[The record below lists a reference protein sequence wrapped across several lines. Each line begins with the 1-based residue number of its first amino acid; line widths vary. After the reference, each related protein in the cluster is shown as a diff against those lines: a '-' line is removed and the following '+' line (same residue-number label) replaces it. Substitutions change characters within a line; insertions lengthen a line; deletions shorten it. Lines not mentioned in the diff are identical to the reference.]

1 MAESDDGPL
10 EADATTAR
18 PVLRAD
24 RPGQPGGPTRPDDV
38 RASLVAPRGSA
49 TVGEVNALTVA
60 VQGPVLLP
68 GSEDYDA
75 ERAGFQAAY
84 QHRPAVVV
92 GATTADDVCAT
103 VRFAAERRWPI
114 AVQST
119 GHGISTPLRGEGVL
133 ITTRRMNRVEVDARA
148 RTARI
153 EAGARW
159 KDVIGEAARHRLAPL
174 NGSAPG
180 VGVVGYLLGGGT
192 PLLGREFGYAC
203 DHLRS
208 IDIVTADGT
217 HRHVT
222 ADSDAELFW
231 ALRGGGANFGVV
243 TALETELVPVAGLY
257 GGGLFFEAADDA
269 IGILRAY
276 RNWSLTVPEQLT
288 SSIGLMVYPPI
299 PAFPEPLRGRY
310 AAHIRIVFN
319 GDPAEG
325 ERLIAP
331 LRAIGPRLIDTV
343 AEMPY
348 SQVGSIYSDPEFS
361 HSYYGNN
368 ILLRELDPSALQ
380 TLLDLTGPDAI
391 PPCVV
396 DLRHLGGAM
405 SRPPAVPSAVGGRKA
420 QYVLRVLNGIVGPIR
435 EDPFADA
442 RPVHQRL
449 MHAFKPWTVGRNL
462 NFVYSDGRPSAPDD
476 VREFYDPEA
485 FDRLVRLKAQYD
497 ADNLFRYNHNLS
509 A

>member
-1 MAESDDGPL
+1 MSKP
-10 EADATTAR
+10 
-18 PVLRAD
+18 
-24 RPGQPGGPTRPDDV
+24 
-38 RASLVAPRGSA
+38 LVAPRGFA
-49 TVGEVNALTVA
+49 TAGETDALTAA
-60 VQGPVLLP
+60 VRGPVLLP
-68 GSEDYDA
+68 GGEGYDA
-75 ERAGFQAAY
+75 ESAGFQAAY
-84 QHRPAVVV
+84 RHRPAVAV
-92 GATTADDVCAT
+92 GATTADDVCTA

-148 RTARI
+148 RTARV

-159 KDVIGEAARHRLAPL
+159 KDVLREAARHRLAPL

-203 DHLRS
+203 DHVRG

-243 TALETELVPVAGLY
+243 TAVETELVPVAGLY
-257 GGGLFFEAADDA
+257 GGGLFFDAADDA
-269 IGILRAY
+269 VDILRAY

-288 SSIGLMVYPPI
+288 SSIGLMAHPPV
-299 PAFPEPLRGRY
+299 PAIPEPLRGRY
-310 AAHIRIVFN
+310 AAHIRIAFN

-331 LRAIGPRLIDTV
+331 LRAIGPRLVDTV
-343 AEMPY
+343 ADMPY
-348 SQVGSIYSDPEFS
+348 AQVGSIYGDPEFS

-368 ILLRELDPSALQ
+368 ILLRELDSSALR
-380 TLLDLTGPDAI
+380 TLVDLTGPDAI
-391 PPCVV
+391 PSCVV

-405 SRPPAVPSAVGGRKA
+405 SRPPAVPSAVGGREA
-420 QYVLRVLNGIVGPIR
+420 RYVLRVLSGIAGPVR

-442 RPVHQRL
+442 CPVHRRL
-449 MHAFKPWTVGRNL
+449 MRAFAPWSVGRSL
-462 NFVYSDGRPSAPDD
+462 NFVYGDGRPSAPDD
-476 VREFYDPEA
+476 VREFYDPET
-485 FDRLVRLKAQYD
+485 FDRLVRLKARYD
-497 ADNLFRYNHNLS
+497 VHNLFRCNHNLPAQGS
-509 A
+509 SSRQSPWQRESS

>member
-1 MAESDDGPL
+1 MTESADGPL
-10 EADATTAR
+10 E
-18 PVLRAD
+18 
-24 RPGQPGGPTRPDDV
+24 PD
-38 RASLVAPRGSA
+38 
-49 TVGEVNALTVA
+49 ALTVA

-68 GSEDYDA
+68 GSEGYDA
-75 ERAGFQAAY
+75 ECAGFQAAY

-92 GATTADDVCAT
+92 GATNADDVCAA

-114 AVQST
+114 AVQGT

-148 RTARI
+148 RTAHI
-153 EAGARW
+153 EAGVRW
-159 KDVIGEAARHRLAPL
+159 KDVIREAARHGLAPL

-208 IDIVTADGT
+208 IDVVTADGT
-217 HRHVT
+217 HRHIT
-222 ADSDAELFW
+222 ADSDSELFW

-243 TALETELVPVAGLY
+243 TAVETELVPVAGLY

-269 IGILRAY
+269 IGILHAY

-288 SSIGLMVYPPI
+288 SSIGLMVYPRMR
-299 PAFPEPLRGRY
+299 AFPEPLRGRY

-331 LRAIGPRLIDTV
+331 LRAIKPRLIDTV
-343 AEMPY
+343 AEMSY
-348 SQVGSIYSDPEFS
+348 AQVGSIYGDPDFS
-361 HSYYGNN
+361 HSYFGDN
-368 ILLRELDPSALQ
+368 ILLRELEPSALQ
-380 TLLDLTGPDAI
+380 TLLDLTGPDSMS
-391 PPCVV
+391 PCIV

-405 SRPPAVPSAVGGRKA
+405 SRPPAVPSAVGGRNA
-420 QYVLRVLNGIVGPIR
+420 QYLLRVLNGIVGPVR
-435 EDPFADA
+435 EDPFAGA

-449 MHAFKPWTVGRNL
+449 FNAFRPWTVGRNL

-476 VREFYDPEA
+476 VRKFYDPEA
-485 FDRLVRLKAQYD
+485 FDRLVHLKAQYD
-497 ADNLFRYNHNLS
+497 VDNLFRCNHNLS
-509 A
+509 AESS